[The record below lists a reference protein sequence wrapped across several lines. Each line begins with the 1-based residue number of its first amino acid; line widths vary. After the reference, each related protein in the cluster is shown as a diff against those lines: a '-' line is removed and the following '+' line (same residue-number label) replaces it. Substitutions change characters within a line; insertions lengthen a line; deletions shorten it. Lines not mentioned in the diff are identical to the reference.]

1 MSLIVAGASYKTA
14 DIATREAIAV
24 PQPEIPA
31 ALEQLLSANGVE
43 SAAILS
49 TCNRVEVYL
58 DAKTDA
64 LGTTAAVE
72 FLFERAGW
80 STEIDVDG
88 NNVDPRA
95 VITDDCEA
103 QGIYVHRGPDTA
115 KHMFRVICSLDSQV
129 LGEAQ
134 ILGQMKNAYEQSVA
148 AGACDEVMAKLFKT
162 AIHLG
167 KQARNETAI
176 GSDSVSLSTTAF
188 QAAKRNVDDIT
199 GCDVVLLGAGEMA
212 KLVANYLVEE
222 RPAHTT
228 VISRTT
234 ESAGRLA
241 STLDADVVPFEDRYG
256 AVADADVVFS
266 MMSSQVPVIGAG
278 ELERAREDA
287 GRTGSRLV
295 IIDEGVPRN
304 IEYSC
309 GSIEGVTL
317 LDQEMLGSLM
327 DEGLAKRMASVDQ
340 VEKMVDAAQ
349 REFLGWMQERLVTPT
364 IKEMYEKGEYTLSL
378 ELDRAKKELGKVA
391 RREGREVSEDETAVI
406 EAFGNAIVKKMLHGP
421 AMRLRKEASSADS
434 YYYTG
439 AARYL
444 FGLDAYPVG
453 THRHCHDKRCLE
465 GKPCPMG
472 FEGSAQQLCLQR
484 EEKL

>member
-24 PQPEIPA
+24 PQSEVPA
-31 ALEQLLSANGVE
+31 ALERLLSANGVK

-64 LGTTAAVE
+64 LGTEAALD

-80 STEIDVDG
+80 
-88 NNVDPRA
+88 PREEGDSGSGIP
-95 VITDDCEA
+95 ITDDCA
-103 QGIYVHRGPDTA
+103 SQGIYVHRGPDTA

-134 ILGQMKNAYEQSVA
+134 ILGQMKHAYEDSVA

-167 KQARNETAI
+167 KQARSETAI

-188 QAAKRNVDDIT
+188 QAAKRNVEDLSA
-199 GCDVVLLGAGEMA
+199 CDVVLLGAGEMA
-212 KLVANYLVEE
+212 KLVANYLAEE
-222 RPAHTT
+222 RPAHIT
-228 VISRTT
+228 VISRTV

-241 STLDADVVPFEDRYG
+241 EALEADVLPFEERYG
-256 AVADADVVFS
+256 AVAAADIVFS
-266 MMSSQVPVIGAG
+266 MMSAQTPVIEKDA
-278 ELERAREDA
+278 LEEARIQA
-287 GRTGSRLV
+287 GRSDARLV

-309 GSIEGVTL
+309 SSIDGVTL
-317 LDQEMLGSLM
+317 IDQEMLGSFM

-340 VEKMVDAAQ
+340 VEKLVDAAQ
-349 REFLGWMQERLVTPT
+349 KEFLGWMQERMVAPT

-378 ELDRAKKELGKVA
+378 ELDRARKEMRKVA
-391 RREGREVSEDETAVI
+391 RKEGREVTEEEDAVL
-406 EAFGNAIVKKMLHGP
+406 EAFGNAVMKKMLHGP
-421 AMRLRKEASSADS
+421 VMRLRKNAQTADS

-444 FGLDAYPVG
+444 FGLDAYPAG
-453 THRHCHDKRCLE
+453 THRHCHDKRCLKGE
-465 GKPCPMG
+465 PCPIG
-472 FEGSAQQLCLQR
+472 YEGSTQQICLQR
-484 EEKL
+484 EDGE